1 VVLKYN
7 RISAIYDIIESPIEF
22 FLYGRWRGRSPLNLS
37 GKILQVGVGTGR
49 SLKYY
54 PTGCLVTEIDKN

>member
-7 RISAIYDIIESPIEF
+7 RISAIYDIIELPIEF

-37 GKILQVGVGTGR
+37 GKIL
-49 SLKYY
+49 
-54 PTGCLVTEIDKN
+54 